1 MKKRMVVLVM
11 LVCLAGCVTVSPT
24 ETVVTGPAGVY
35 TLVTVDGSEVPATV
49 SHGDK
54 EAMVLSGRFTIN
66 ADGTC
71 LNKITVI
78 SSTGR
83 KISRSVAATY
93 SMDGSSMNIQWAG
106 GGETEGTFDGD
117 TFTMDN
123 EDNIFS
129 YKKKV
134 KK

>member
-1 MKKRMVVLVM
+1 MKKRMAVLVM
-11 LVCLAGCVTVSPT
+11 LVGLAGCATISPT
-24 ETVVTGPAGVY
+24 EAVVSDPAGVY
-35 TLVTVDGSEVPATV
+35 ILVTVDGEEVPATV
-49 SHGDK
+49 FHGDK

-66 ADGTC
+66 GDGTC
-71 LNKITVI
+71 LNKMVVI

-93 SMDGSSMNIQWAG
+93 SQEGSRLNIQWAG
-106 GGETEGTFDGD
+106 GGETEGTVKSD

-129 YKKKV
+129 YKKK
-134 KK
+134 